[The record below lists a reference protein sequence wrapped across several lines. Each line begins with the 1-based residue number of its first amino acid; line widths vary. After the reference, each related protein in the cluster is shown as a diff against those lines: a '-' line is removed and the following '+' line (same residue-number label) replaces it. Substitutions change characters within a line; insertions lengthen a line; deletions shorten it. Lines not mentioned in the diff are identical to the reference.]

1 MPVMRREKAATAGS
15 GGILQAPEEFQ
26 TGSEKSAKSSSA
38 VQPDM
43 GDSKDLQDGLILRLR
58 ATVKASRKLVDDVTL
73 EINDQVEIIKVA
85 RG

>member
-1 MPVMRREKAATAGS
+1 
-15 GGILQAPEEFQ
+15 
-26 TGSEKSAKSSSA
+26 
-38 VQPDM
+38 M